1 MMCDGRGAAADACK
15 SGLETGS
22 ERALQC
28 MVYGVPHFQSVD
40 ELMLFNA
47 LALHQ
52 RQLLRL
58 QQADDWAE
66 LLQVNHH
73 FSASKNE
80 LMSLLPWQA

>member
-1 MMCDGRGAAADACK
+1 MTGGGAAADACK

-22 ERALQC
+22 ERALQFV
-28 MVYGVPHFQSVD
+28 VYGVPHFKSVD

-58 QQADDWAE
+58 QQEDDWAE
-66 LLQVNHH
+66 LLQVTHPSFLSIH
-73 FSASKNE
+73 E